1 VLKDILPRLDKV
13 KVVSGKTWACCPVHK
28 DNNPS
33 MTLTE
38 RDGKV
43 LIHCFSCQASGL
55 EVVNAL
61 GLSPSVLFEKQG
73 ERRAI
78 PSSVIE
84 KAKEDL
90 YFISIYDMEKE
101 KGGRITWNDQKRY
114 KLALQRV
121 KLLDQKDI

>member
-1 VLKDILPRLDKV
+1 MLKAILDKLKKV
-13 KVVSGKTWACCPVHK
+13 KVVNGKTWACCPVHK

-61 GLSPSVLFEKQG
+61 GLSPNVLFEKQG
-73 ERRAI
+73 QRPAI
-78 PSSVIE
+78 PRSVIE

-90 YFISIYDMEKE
+90 YFISIFDMEKE

-114 KLALQRV
+114 KLAKERV
-121 KLLDQKDI
+121 KLLEPNDI

>member
-1 VLKDILPRLDKV
+1 MLKDILPKLKKV
-13 KVVSGKTWACCPVHK
+13 KVVNGKTWACCPVHE

-33 MTLTE
+33 MILTE

-61 GLSPSVLFEKQG
+61 GVSPNVLFEKEC

-78 PSSVIE
+78 PQRVIE

-90 YFISIYDMEKE
+90 YFISIYENEKE

-114 KLALQRV
+114 KLAKERV
-121 KLLDQKDI
+121 KLLEQKDI

>member
-1 VLKDILPRLDKV
+1 VLKDILPKLKKV
-13 KVVSGKTWACCPVHK
+13 KVVNGKTWACCPVHE

-61 GLSPSVLFEKQG
+61 GVSPNVLFENEG

-78 PSSVIE
+78 PQRVIE

-90 YFISIYDMEKE
+90 YFISIYENEKE

-114 KLALQRV
+114 KLAKERV
-121 KLLDQKDI
+121 KLLERD

>member
-1 VLKDILPRLDKV
+1 MARF
-13 KVVSGKTWACCPVHK
+13 
-28 DNNPS
+28 
-33 MTLTE
+33 
-38 RDGKV
+38 

-90 YFISIYDMEKE
+90 YFISIYDNEKA

>member
-1 VLKDILPRLDKV
+1 
-13 KVVSGKTWACCPVHK
+13 
-28 DNNPS
+28 

-90 YFISIYDMEKE
+90 YFISIYDNEKE

-121 KLLDQKDI
+121 KLLEQKDI

>member
-1 VLKDILPRLDKV
+1 MLKDILPKLKKV
-13 KVVSGKTWACCPVHK
+13 KVVNGKTWACCPVHE

-61 GLSPSVLFEKQG
+61 GVSPNVLFEKEG

-78 PSSVIE
+78 PQKVIE

-90 YFISIYDMEKE
+90 YFIAIYENEKE

-114 KLALQRV
+114 KLAKERV
-121 KLLDQKDI
+121 KLLERD

>member
-1 VLKDILPRLDKV
+1 MSCLRSKASAELFPR
-13 KVVSGKTWACCPVHK
+13 
-28 DNNPS
+28 
-33 MTLTE
+33 
-38 RDGKV
+38 
-43 LIHCFSCQASGL
+43 
-55 EVVNAL
+55 
-61 GLSPSVLFEKQG
+61 
-73 ERRAI
+73 
-78 PSSVIE
+78 SVIE

>member
-1 VLKDILPRLDKV
+1 
-13 KVVSGKTWACCPVHK
+13 
-28 DNNPS
+28 
-33 MTLTE
+33 
-38 RDGKV
+38 
-43 LIHCFSCQASGL
+43 
-55 EVVNAL
+55 VVNAL
-61 GLSPSVLFEKQG
+61 GLSPSVLFKKQG

-78 PSSVIE
+78 PRSVIE

-90 YFISIYDMEKE
+90 YFISIYDNEKE